1 MIRNLLG
8 NTMENQKEISWFDE
22 VAEGNYI
29 AAESYLTLLFDEKKV
44 AGLILKLRESTITQF
59 KSKDVFR
66 ASQLSLL
73 GISNERVEKNRKKIK
88 NGASFSP
95 ILLLR
100 DPDHGKVVIADGY
113 HRMCAIY
120 GFDED
125 VWIRCKII

>member
-1 MIRNLLG
+1 MNNSNDIVWL
-8 NTMENQKEISWFDE
+8 DE
-22 VAEGNYI
+22 VSEGNYI
-29 AAESYLTLLFDEKKV
+29 AAQSYLTLLFDEKTV
-44 AGLILKLRESTITQF
+44 AKIISKLRAADITQF

-73 GISNERVEKNRKKIK
+73 GISNARVEKNRNKIAK
-88 NGASFSP
+88 GESFSP

-100 DPDHGKVVIADGY
+100 DQEHGKVVIADGY

-125 VWIRCKII
+125 VWIRCKIV